1 MTIIIECKITTGI
14 NKKYNNNTLVKEIKK
29 RIQPY
34 SEIQTTQINVYC
46 DKRFA
51 SKKIYDAFWY
61 LVSYWMAD
69 TYAQYIIVETKMV
82 LGKPL
87 VQSTQIFRSCPL
99 GAGGDYRL
107 YFLF

>member
-1 MTIIIECKITTGI
+1 
-14 NKKYNNNTLVKEIKK
+14 
-29 RIQPY
+29 
-34 SEIQTTQINVYC
+34 
-46 DKRFA
+46 
-51 SKKIYDAFWY
+51 
-61 LVSYWMAD
+61 MAD

-107 YFLF
+107 YFSVLGTSIHDYETDEVLVVGLAVYSYT

>member
-1 MTIIIECKITTGI
+1 MYIVIRD
-14 NKKYNNNTLVKEIKK
+14 L
-29 RIQPY
+29 Q
-34 SEIQTTQINVYC
+34 
-46 DKRFA
+46 A
-51 SKKIYDAFWY
+51 KIYDAFWY

-87 VQSTQIFRSCPL
+87 VQSTQIFEVVL
-99 GAGGDYRL
+99 WGGGDYRL

>member
-1 MTIIIECKITTGI
+1 
-14 NKKYNNNTLVKEIKK
+14 
-29 RIQPY
+29 
-34 SEIQTTQINVYC
+34 
-46 DKRFA
+46 
-51 SKKIYDAFWY
+51 
-61 LVSYWMAD
+61 MAD

-87 VQSTQIFRSCPL
+87 VQSTQIFRSGPL